1 VAFWFFLSHHS
12 SLLLYLSPSSIFQT
26 FKPFLYYKILIFNTS
41 TCTMQ
46 FTISAVILA
55 LAGFAAAA
63 PAEALN
69 NSVEGHERPRFKV
82 PDGMTVKEAQAK
94 CGDQAQL
101 SCCNKATYAGDTT
114 DVNSGMLGGTLSN
127 LIGAGSGADGVGIFD
142 QCSKLDVQSKLFSML
157 NSVVSILTDSQS
169 PSSSQSP
176 SRTSSTSAASRT
188 LPAVPTLLPAPTP
201 TLLVPV
207 FLALPLAPS
216 CKQFA
221 YLRSCSLR
229 RKSYRGPV
237 VYLSFVFVL
246 HICSRFIAL

>member
-1 VAFWFFLSHHS
+1 MAFWFFLSHNS
-12 SLLLYLSPSSIFQT
+12 SLLLYLSASIFQT

-41 TCTMQ
+41 ACTMQ

-69 NSVEGHERPRFKV
+69 NSLEGHEHPRFKV

-114 DVNSGMLGGTLSN
+114 DVNSGILGGTLSN
-127 LIGAGSGADGVGIFD
+127 FIGPAPVLKVLVSSD

-157 NSVVSILTDSQS
+157 NSVISILTDSQS
-169 PSSSQSP
+169 PSSSLSP
-176 SRTSSTSAASRT
+176 SRISSTSAASRT
-188 LPAVPTLLPAPTP
+188 LPAAPTLLPAPAT
-201 TLLVPV
+201 TLSVPV

-221 YLRSCSLR
+221 YMRSCSLR